1 MTQTKGHKRG
11 ALDGV
16 RVLDL
21 SRVLAGPWAT
31 QTLAD
36 LGAEVIKVE
45 RPGTGDDTRAWGPP
59 FYKTREG
66 KNGDAAYYMVANRN
80 KSSLCVDFSTGK
92 GRDILHSLIPKCDVL
107 VENFRTGHLA
117 KYGLDYESATALN
130 PRLVYCSITGFG
142 QTGPMAERAGYDY
155 LIQAM
160 SGLMSVTG
168 ETDGPPTKVGL
179 AISDLVA
186 GLYASNGI
194 LAALM
199 HARATGQGQH
209 IDISLLD
216 CQMAVM
222 TNQAANTL
230 LTNENAT
237 RMGTRHP
244 SLAPYQVFEA
254 SDAPVVIAVA
264 NDGQFARLCDA
275 IGLDGLHHDARFTT
289 NTARVENRTALES
302 LITPLIHARPV
313 MCWIEALA
321 TANVPCGPVNTV
333 EQALAEPQIAARNMI
348 DIMERPDLEEPV
360 QIPASP
366 LRLSET
372 PTGIRKVPPTLGADT
387 KNILST
393 LLGLSEIEIAALR
406 KHGII

>member
-1 MTQTKGHKRG
+1 MAQSGTKG
-11 ALDGV
+11 ALDGI

-45 RPGTGDDTRAWGPP
+45 RPGIGDDTRYWGPP
-59 FYKTREG
+59 FHHD
-66 KNGDAAYYMVANRN
+66 KNGQNSDSAYFMVANRN
-80 KSSLCVDFSTGK
+80 KASVCVDFSTSE
-92 GRDILHSLIPKCDVL
+92 GREILHNLIPKCDVL
-107 VENFRTGHLA
+107 VENFKTGHMA
-117 KYGLDYESATALN
+117 RYGLDYASAIALN

-142 QTGPMAERAGYDY
+142 QTGPLKERAGYDY
-155 LIQAM
+155 LVQAM

-168 ETDGPPTKVGL
+168 EADGPPTKVGL
-179 AISDLVA
+179 AISDLVS
-186 GLYASNGI
+186 GLYASNAI
-194 LAALM
+194 IAALYS
-199 HARATGQGQH
+199 ARQSGRGQH

-230 LTNENAT
+230 LSGNNAT

-244 SLAPYQVFEA
+244 SLAPYQVFDA
-254 SDAPVVIAVA
+254 SDAQVVIAVA

-289 NTARVENRTALES
+289 NAARIENREALEQ
-302 LITPLIHARPV
+302 LIAPLIFARPII
-313 MCWIEALA
+313 CWIEALA
-321 TANVPCGPVNTV
+321 AVGVPCGPVNTMT
-333 EQALAEPQIAARNMI
+333 QALAEPQIAARDMI
-348 DIMERPDLEEPV
+348 DTFERNDLGKPV
-360 QIPASP
+360 RVMASP

-372 PTGIRKVPPTLGADT
+372 PVQAHTAPPRLGADT
-387 KNILST
+387 HNILSSVLEMDDLT
-393 LLGLSEIEIAALR
+393 LARLKKR
-406 KHGII
+406 GII

>member
-1 MTQTKGHKRG
+1 MTTSDSKG
-11 ALDGV
+11 ALSGV

-45 RPGTGDDTRAWGPP
+45 RPGIGDDTRGWGPP
-59 FYKTREG
+59 FHQGTDGRP
-66 KNGDAAYYMVANRN
+66 GDSAYYMVANRN
-80 KSSLCVDFSTGK
+80 KASICVDFSTDE
-92 GRDILHSLIPKCDVL
+92 GRDILTALIPKCDVL
-107 VENFRTGHLA
+107 VENFKTGHLA
-117 KYGLDYESATALN
+117 RYGLDYDAAIALN
-130 PRLVYCSITGFG
+130 PALVYCSVTGFG
-142 QTGPMAERAGYDY
+142 QTGPMSDRAGYDY

-186 GLYASNGI
+186 GLYASNAI
-194 LAALM
+194 MAALFS
-199 HARATGQGQH
+199 ARQTGKGQH

-230 LTNENAT
+230 LTGQSAT
-237 RMGTRHP
+237 RMGSRHP

-289 NTARVENRTALES
+289 NAARVENRAALED
-302 LITPLIHARPV
+302 LIMPLLKARPII
-313 MCWIEALA
+313 CWIEALA
-321 TANVPCGPVNTV
+321 AVGVPCGPLNTMA
-333 EQALAEPQIAARNMI
+333 EALAEPQVIARQMI
-348 DIMERPDLEEPV
+348 DTMDRDDLDQPV
-360 QIPASP
+360 RVAASP

-372 PTGIRKVPPTLGADT
+372 PVKVPKAPPSLGADT
-387 KNILST
+387 DQVLAD
-393 LLGLSEIEIAALR
+393 LLDLGEMDIARLR
-406 KHGII
+406 KRGII

>member
-1 MTQTKGHKRG
+1 MAQSGTKG
-11 ALDGV
+11 ALDGI

-45 RPGTGDDTRAWGPP
+45 RPGIGDDTRYWGPP
-59 FYKTREG
+59 FHHDKDG
-66 KNGDAAYYMVANRN
+66 QNSDSAYYMVANRN
-80 KSSLCVDFSTGK
+80 KASVCVDFSTPE
-92 GRDILHSLIPKCDVL
+92 GRKILHDLIPKCDVL
-107 VENFRTGHLA
+107 VENFKTGHLA
-117 KYGLDYESATALN
+117 RYGLDYASAIALN

-142 QTGPMAERAGYDY
+142 QTGPLKDRAGYDY
-155 LIQAM
+155 LVQAM

-168 ETDGPPTKVGL
+168 EADGPPTKVGL
-179 AISDLVA
+179 AISDLVS
-186 GLYASNGI
+186 GLYASNAI
-194 LAALM
+194 IAALYS
-199 HARATGQGQH
+199 ARQSGRGQH

-230 LTNENAT
+230 LSGNNAT

-244 SLAPYQVFEA
+244 SLAPYQVFDA
-254 SDAPVVIAVA
+254 SDAQVVIAVA

-289 NTARVENRTALES
+289 NAARIENRDALEQ
-302 LITPLIHARPV
+302 LIAPLILARPII
-313 MCWIEALA
+313 CWIEALA
-321 TANVPCGPVNTV
+321 AVGVPCGPVNTMA
-333 EQALAEPQIAARNMI
+333 QALAEPQIAAREMI
-348 DIMERPDLEEPV
+348 DTFERDDLDKPV
-360 QIPASP
+360 RVMASP

-372 PTGIRKVPPTLGADT
+372 PVQAHTAPPRLGADT
-387 KNILST
+387 HNILSSVLEMDDLT
-393 LLGLSEIEIAALR
+393 LARLKKR
-406 KHGII
+406 GII